1 MKKVVDVLFY
11 SFMVVMILWII
22 GVGGA
27 VLMMK
32 LIPIV
37 GQAQTFFHPA
47 NEEVI
52 AVSERVI
59 KEEDLRYNELVFDV
73 SETDQGTTFIFID
86 HVVTVYLNG
95 TVEINHE
102 YPVLDSDTL
111 QRVEVIQGSDY
122 VFLNEAGKY
131 ELVEEKAFETREV
144 AQTYTLT
151 QQYQDAL
158 KNTQLTDANR
168 VY

>member
-11 SFMVVMILWII
+11 SFMVVMILWIV

-32 LIPIV
+32 LIPMV
-37 GQAQTFFHPA
+37 GQAQTLFHPV
-47 NEEVI
+47 NEEVTV
-52 AVSERVI
+52 VSERVI
-59 KEEDLRYNELVFDV
+59 NEEDLRYNELVFDV

-86 HVVTVYLNG
+86 HAETVYSNG
-95 TVEINHE
+95 MVEINHE
-102 YPVLDSDTL
+102 YPVLNADTL

-151 QQYQDAL
+151 QQYQKTI

-168 VY
+168 VH

>member
-1 MKKVVDVLFY
+1 M
-11 SFMVVMILWII
+11 
-22 GVGGA
+22 
-27 VLMMK
+27 
-32 LIPIV
+32 
-37 GQAQTFFHPA
+37 
-47 NEEVI
+47 
-52 AVSERVI
+52 SERVI
-59 KEEDLRYNELVFDV
+59 KEEDLRYNELVFDA

-95 TVEINHE
+95 TVKINHE

-144 AQTYTLT
+144 AQTYMLT